1 MSDRPPT
8 RFAKA
13 GDARIAYQ
21 LVGDGPLDLV
31 FLWGGQFIVDLAW
44 EEPRLSRFLRRLSS
58 FSRLV
63 VMDARGWGAS
73 RFTVSEKSLT
83 LETWAD
89 DVRLVMDTAGMEQAA
104 LVGCSTGGSLAM
116 FYAASQPERVS
127 HLALVGAFAR
137 LLEDDDYPSGTPR
150 SVFEAGGKSFVEG
163 YGTGA
168 DLAYFAPSMVGDQP
182 FREWWA
188 RCERL
193 GNGAAA
199 AQAGWEE
206 VTDRDL
212 RPVLPALR
220 IPTLVL
226 HSRGDRFIPVGHGR
240 YLGEHIPDAR
250 YVELDGRDHFFFT
263 DGSDQLLDEL
273 ESFLAG
279 PSGGLRSD
287 RALAAVLFTDIV
299 ASSDAAAALGDQRW
313 RELLDHH
320 DALVSSEVQR
330 FRVRV
335 VKTTGDGVLAT
346 FDGPARAIRCACALR
361 ETAQTL
367 GLQLRQGIHVGEI
380 ERRGSDVG
388 GIAVN
393 LAARLQAAAGAGEV
407 IVSRVVADLVVG
419 SGIKFEDRGEHEL
432 KGIPGSWQVLE
443 VAGG

>member
-1 MSDRPPT
+1 MSDSPAT

-13 GDARIAYQ
+13 GDVRIAYQ

-44 EEPRLSRFLRRLSS
+44 EEPRLARFLRRLSS

-73 RFTVSEKSLT
+73 RFAGDEKSPA

-89 DVRLVMDTAGMEQAA
+89 DLQLVMDAAGMGQAA
-104 LVGCSTGGSLAM
+104 VVGWSTGGSLAM
-116 FYAASQPERVS
+116 FYAASRPDRISRV
-127 HLALVGAFAR
+127 ALIGAFAR
-137 LLEDDDYPSGTPR
+137 LLEDDDYPAGTPR
-150 SVFEAGGKSFVEG
+150 SVFEAGGRSFVEG

-168 DLAYFAPSMVGDQP
+168 DIAYFAPSMLGDEP
-182 FREWWA
+182 FRHWWA

-193 GNGAAA
+193 ANGAAA

-212 RPVLPALR
+212 RPVLPTLQ

-240 YLGEHIPDAR
+240 YLGEHIPGAR

-263 DGSDQLLDEL
+263 EGSDQLLDEL

-279 PSGGLRSD
+279 SSGGLRSD

-299 ASSDAAAALGDQRW
+299 ASTDMASALGDQRW

-330 FRVRV
+330 FRGRV

-361 ETAQTL
+361 DSAHTL
-367 GLQLRQGIHVGEI
+367 GLELRQGIHVGEI

-393 LAARLQAAAGAGEV
+393 MAARVQAAAGVGEV

-419 SGIKFEDRGEHEL
+419 SGIELEDRGEHEL
-432 KGIPGSWQVLE
+432 KGIPGQWQLLAVS
-443 VAGG
+443 A

>member
-1 MSDRPPT
+1 MSDFPAT

-21 LVGDGPLDLV
+21 LVGSGPLDLV

-63 VMDARGWGAS
+63 VLDSRGWGAS
-73 RFTVSEKSLT
+73 RFAVGAQTPT

-89 DVRLVMDTAGMEQAA
+89 DLQSVMDAVGMDQAA
-104 LVGCSTGGSLAM
+104 LVGWSTGGSLAM
-116 FYAASQPERVS
+116 FFAATQPDRVS
-127 HLALVGAFAR
+127 RLALIGAFAR
-137 LLEDDDYPSGTPR
+137 LLEDDDYPAGTPR
-150 SVFEAGGKSFVEG
+150 DVFVSGGISFVEG

-168 DLAYFAPSMVGDQP
+168 DLAYFAPSMVGDEP
-182 FREWWA
+182 FRQWWA

-193 GNGAAA
+193 ANGAAA
-199 AQAGWEE
+199 AQAGWEQ

-212 RPVLPALR
+212 RSVLPALQ

-226 HSRGDRFIPVGHGR
+226 HRRGDRFIPVGHGR
-240 YLGEHIPDAR
+240 YLGEHIPGAR

-263 DGSDQLLDEL
+263 EGSDELLAEL

-279 PSGGLRSD
+279 PTAGLRSD
-287 RALAAVLFTDIV
+287 RSLAAVLFTDIV
-299 ASSDAAAALGDQRW
+299 ASTDTASALGDQRW

-320 DALVSSEVQR
+320 DALVRSEVQR
-330 FRVRV
+330 FRGRV
-335 VKTTGDGVLAT
+335 IKTTGDGVLAT
-346 FDGPARAIRCACALR
+346 FDGPARAIRCASALR
-361 ETAQTL
+361 ETAGTL

-380 ERRGSDVG
+380 EQRGSDVG
-388 GIAVN
+388 GVAVN
-393 LAARLQAAAGAGEV
+393 LAARVQAAAGPGEV

-419 SGIKFEDRGEHEL
+419 SGIEFEDRGEHPL
-432 KGIPGSWQVLE
+432 KGIPGQWQLLA
-443 VAGG
+443 VAD